1 VITVDQ
7 DPQYVTVQIAAETLG
22 VSRRRIW
29 DLIRQGSIEAI
40 QNPLDK
46 REKLIPQSEIDRLLQ
61 FARASK
67 KAAA

>member
-1 VITVDQ
+1 MDQ
-7 DPQYVTVQIAAETLG
+7 YPQYVTVQTAADMLG

-46 REKLIPQSEIDRLLQ
+46 REKLIPQSEVDRFMQ
-61 FARASK
+61 FASASK